1 MIPHAPASSLP
12 LRPAAFPEMRGCILA
27 SLAAAAAAQSIDI
40 VIQPCSAATP
50 ASPYQVFTP
59 QACSAAGCQYASAGS
74 PGMCISAGPNP
85 VATSQT
91 YLAPC
96 GAAGLTQ
103 SFAPQ
108 ADGTVAAVGTNGLCW
123 NVDGGAGFPAG
134 TPIILYN
141 CGSRGASAPAANDV
155 FTFLPT
161 SQIFANGSSLCL
173 DASPP
178 PHVWAWVAG
187 QVIGPTALPDMV
199 MAVADAKALCLAT
212 KGCWSITYQGALNP
226 AQNVSISFK
235 TSTAVTANPGWQSY
249 LGCGVNAP
257 CT

>member
-1 MIPHAPASSLP
+1 M
-12 LRPAAFPEMRGCILA
+12 LRFFLLVLA
-27 SLAAAAAAQSIDI
+27 AAAAAAQSV
-40 VIQPCSAATP
+40 VIQPCSSASP
-50 ASPYQVFTP
+50 ASPFQVFTP
-59 QACSAAGCQYASAGS
+59 QACSAGACQYASAGS

-91 YLAPC
+91 FLAPC
-96 GAAGLTQ
+96 GASGLVQTF
-103 SFAPQ
+103 SPQ
-108 ADGTVAAVGTNGLCW
+108 PDGTVQAVGTSGLCW

-161 SQIFANGSSLCL
+161 SQIYANGSSLCL

-187 QVIGPTALPDMV
+187 QVVGPTALPDMV

-212 KGCWSITYQGALNP
+212 KGCWSITYAGPLNP
-226 AQNVSISFK
+226 AQNQTISFK
-235 TSTAVTANPGWQSY
+235 MSTAVQTNAGWQSY